1 MAGVGIRVA
10 PWLSPLHEQKETIMT
25 LGSKLRA
32 ARQEANL
39 TQQQLAT
46 KLMVSRQAIT
56 KWEADAGIP
65 DIENLKALAALF
77 GVSVDYL
84 VAGDEPVSGAV
95 LIEPVD
101 LRDYTPRRRARLLA
115 IEARYPD
122 AASIDEVLRTVRRS
136 WWAWLVELVMPAEFL
151 RGIDAVDKY
160 AAHFLVTVT
169 KDQLESRELSTRW
182 DGDGHFVVGD
192 DKYWLAKKTLSNGW
206 TV

>member
-1 MAGVGIRVA
+1 
-10 PWLSPLHEQKETIMT
+10 MT

-56 KWEADAGIP
+56 KWETDAGIP

-84 VAGDEPVSGAV
+84 VAGDAPVSGAV

-101 LRDYTPRRRARLLA
+101 LDDYTPRRRARLLA
-115 IEARYPD
+115 VEARFPD
-122 AASIDEVLRTVRRS
+122 AASIDEVLCTVRRS
-136 WWAWLVELVMPAEFL
+136 WWAWLIELVMPADIL
-151 RGIDAVDKY
+151 RGIDAIDNY
-160 AAHFLVTVT
+160 AAHFLVDLRDRQLLVTVT
-169 KDQLESRELSTRW
+169 KDQLESRELPTRW
-182 DGDGHFVVGD
+182 DGDGSLVVGD
-192 DKYWLAKKTLSNGW
+192 EKYWLAKKTLRSSW
-206 TV
+206 RV